1 VSEGTTSN
9 AATLTVNPA
18 PVSTVA
24 VSPASQT
31 ITDGESATFTATL
44 QDANG
49 NTLTD
54 RTVNW
59 KSSNNMVATIDNTG
73 TATSTGPGTATITAT
88 SEGKSGTASLQV
100 DPAPVTVAV
109 TPAFDTTTVGAKVQL
124 AASVQGGVG
133 PAGPVTW
140 SSADVGIATV
150 DDKGLVTGVAA
161 GDVSITATAK
171 GEMGSALVTV
181 LP

>member
-1 VSEGTTSN
+1 
-9 AATLTVNPA
+9 
-18 PVSTVA
+18 VSTVA

-31 ITDGESATFTATL
+31 ITDGESAAFTATL

-73 TATSTGPGTATITAT
+73 NATSTGPGTTTITAT

-109 TPAFDTTTVGAKVQL
+109 TPAVDTTNVGGTVQL

-133 PAGPVTW
+133 PAGPVSW
-140 SSADVGIATV
+140 SSADEGIATV
-150 DDKGLVTGVAA
+150 DDHGLVRGVAA

-171 GEMGSALVTV
+171 GQMGSALVTV